1 MRPEGALGWD
11 LAAEPVSPSAAPPPP
26 RNDQMEVQ
34 RALHIFEIR
43 PFSQLP
49 AALWINVAGRRCSQ
63 VCQES
68 KRKHHEPVGTGR
80 DN

>member
-1 MRPEGALGWD
+1 MG
-11 LAAEPVSPSAAPPPP
+11 PSRRTGLTVCSTPP

-34 RALHIFEIR
+34 RALHISEIS
-43 PFSQLP
+43 PFRQLP
-49 AALWINVAGRRCSQ
+49 AALWINVAGQRCSQ